1 MPNHPSNEQS
11 ALGEAAGICRV
22 KCYLEPGHTF
32 VGWLN
37 TYSSHGVYDWVGYEG
52 SEDTPAGVRVAWYR
66 DPSDPD
72 RIPYLKNCDSS
83 STRYLGP
90 NEADDHVS
98 AEWNLWASAA
108 GILYNKNGDRR
119 FRLWNNQNRYC
130 YAAGSN
136 YVYWGDYGEA
146 LQFEFVPA

>member
-1 MPNHPSNEQS
+1 MPDVIH
-11 ALGEAAGICRV
+11 RV
-22 KCYLEPGHTF
+22 KCYLETGHTF

-52 SEDTPAGVRVAWYR
+52 SEDTPAGVRVAWYEYGG
-66 DPSDPD
+66 
-72 RIPYLKNCDSS
+72 IQYLWNYDSLRGAA
-83 STRYLGP
+83 RYLGP

-98 AEWNLWASAA
+98 AEWNLWAATA
-108 GILYNKNGDRR
+108 GVLYNKNGDQR

-146 LQFEFVPA
+146 LQFELVPA